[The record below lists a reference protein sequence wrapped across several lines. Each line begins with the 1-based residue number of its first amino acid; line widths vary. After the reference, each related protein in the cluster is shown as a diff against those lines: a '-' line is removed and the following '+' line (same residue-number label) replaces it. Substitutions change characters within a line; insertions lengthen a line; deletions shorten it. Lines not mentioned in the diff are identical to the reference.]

1 VLVSD
6 NNPVKLL
13 AYLRQ
18 LLSTLFHRAQYDREL
33 DEELLTHIQQ
43 HADDLQRP
51 GLSRHEAERRA
62 RIAFGAYEKAKENVR
77 EQRPAFFLET
87 LASDAR
93 FALRIL
99 RKSPGFTCVAILTLA
114 FGIGANTAI
123 FELLDAIRLR
133 SLPIQNPQQLAEIQ
147 IAGGH
152 HGMGLNQDYGI
163 LTRPLYQEIRDKQQA
178 FSGTFAWS
186 VNQRY
191 TGQGADMRRFRGLW
205 VSGDFFSIL
214 GVQPWRGRLL
224 QPQDERACPVTHV
237 VVSYGYWQ
245 NALGGR
251 DPAEGI
257 KFIAN
262 NDFVEVVGVTPPK
275 FFGMVVGDNFDIA
288 LPLCQ
293 PPEPLRKDVFDVT
306 VMGRLKPGWSVERAS
321 TELAVLSPGIFEATV
336 PPDRG
341 PEFTSTY
348 KNFRLDAVPAETGV
362 SALREYDR
370 SLYLLLGIAG
380 LVLLIACANLASL
393 MLARANSRQNEIA
406 VRLAL
411 GASRGRV
418 VRQLLMESVLLAA
431 TGAACG
437 VALAQFLG
445 RVLVWQISTEGNVV
459 NLQMVTDWRVLLF
472 ATAAA
477 VLTCILFGI
486 APGLRATRTDPLAAM
501 KSGGRTTAGR
511 ERLSLQQFMVVA
523 QISVSLVLLVGALL
537 FVRSFRNLVTFD
549 PGMRESGITAAFL
562 GFWQSDMP
570 RERWAD
576 FHRELLEEIQSVP
589 GVLSAAT
596 TTNVPL
602 SGGSWEHGIHVGSV
616 EGTSKFTWVSPD
628 YFKTMDIPVR
638 KGRGFT
644 REDTASSPR
653 VAVVND
659 TFVRRYLPGVNPI
672 GQTVRTEA
680 EPGYPSTVY
689 EIVGIIADT
698 RYSNLRDETP
708 PITFAPATQFPNAGP
723 WTTMVIYSN
732 VPSATISAAAKRKL
746 AEKHADVLT
755 EFFDFQKSVRDSLL
769 QERLM
774 ATLSGFFGALAGLL
788 TMIGVYGVITY
799 MVVTRRNEIGIRMAL
814 GASRWN
820 VVRLVLRQTLIA
832 LSLGVVIG
840 ILLALVATRGAATL
854 LYGLQANDLLTY
866 AAAISLL
873 LVIALTGSLLPARRA
888 ASVDPMEAL
897 RYE

>member
-1 VLVSD
+1 MH
-6 NNPVKLL
+6 LL
-13 AYLRQ
+13 AYLGS
-18 LLSTLFHRAQYDREL
+18 LICSLFEHSHLDSEM
-33 DEELLTHIQQ
+33 DEELRAHIQHQ
-43 HADDLQRP
+43 ADDLERS
-51 GLSRHEAERRA
+51 GLPRAEAERRA
-62 RIAFGAYEKAKENVR
+62 RIAFGAFEKAKENVR
-77 EQRPAFFLET
+77 EQRPGFLLET
-87 LASDAR
+87 LAGDAR
-93 FALRIL
+93 FAIRIL
-99 RKSPGFTCVAILTLA
+99 RKSPGFTLVAILTLA

-133 SLPIQNPQQLAEIQ
+133 ALPIQNPQQLAEIQ

-163 LTRPLYQEIRDKQQA
+163 LTRPLYREIRDKQQA

-191 TGQGADMRRFRGLW
+191 TGQGADMRRFKGLW
-205 VSGDFFSIL
+205 VSGDFFSVL

-224 QPQDERACPVTHV
+224 QPQDEGACPVTHV

-251 DPAEGI
+251 DLHEGI
-257 KFIAN
+257 QFIADN
-262 NDFVEVVGVTPPK
+262 NLVEVVGVTPPK

-288 LPLCQ
+288 LPFCQ
-293 PPEPLRKDVFDVT
+293 TPEPLRKDVFDVT
-306 VMGRLKPGWSVERAS
+306 VMGRLKPDGSVERAS
-321 TELAVLSPGIFEATV
+321 TELNVLSPGIFEATV

-341 PEFTSTY
+341 PEFTGIY
-348 KNFRLDAVPAETGV
+348 KNFRLAAVPAKTGV

-393 MLARANSRQNEIA
+393 MLARASCRQNEIA
-406 VRLAL
+406 VRFAL
-411 GASRGRV
+411 GASRRRV

-431 TGAACG
+431 TGAAIG

-445 RVLVWQISTEGNVV
+445 RVLVWQISAKDNVV

-472 ATAAA
+472 ATAVA

-549 PGMRESGITAAFL
+549 PGMRERGITAAFL

-576 FHRELLEEIQSVP
+576 FDGELLGEIQSVP

-602 SGGSWEHGIHVGSV
+602 SGGSWEHSIHVGSV
-616 EGTSKFTWVSPD
+616 EGTSKFSWVSPD
-628 YFKTMDIPVR
+628 YFKTMDIPIL

-644 REDTASSPR
+644 REDTTSSPR

-659 TFVRRYLPGVNPI
+659 TFVRSFLPDVNPI

-680 EPGYPSTVY
+680 EPSYPSTVY
-689 EIVGIIADT
+689 EIVGIIPDT
-698 RYSNLRDETP
+698 RYNNLRGETP
-708 PITFAPATQFPNAGP
+708 PMTFAPATQFPNAGP
-723 WTTMVIYSN
+723 WTTMVIYSS

-746 AEKHADVLT
+746 AEKHPDVLT
-755 EFFDFQKSVRDSLL
+755 EFFDFQKAIRDGLL

-788 TMIGVYGVITY
+788 TMIGVYGVISY
-799 MVVTRRNEIGIRMAL
+799 MVVTRQNEIGIRMAL

-820 VVRLVLRQTLIA
+820 VVHLVLRQTLLA

-840 ILLALVATRGAATL
+840 ILLALLATRGAASL
-854 LYGLQANDLLTY
+854 LYGLQPNDVLTY
-866 AAAISLL
+866 AAAIALL
-873 LVIALTGSLLPARRA
+873 ILIALAGSLLPARRA

>member
-1 VLVSD
+1 MNV
-6 NNPVKLL
+6 L
-13 AYLRQ
+13 AYLSS
-18 LLSTLFHRAQYDREL
+18 LISSLFGRLHLDREM
-33 DEELLTHIQQ
+33 DEELRAHIQQ
-43 HADDLQRP
+43 QADDLERAGFSRP
-51 GLSRHEAERRA
+51 EAERRA
-62 RIAFGAYEKAKENVR
+62 RIAFGAYEKTKENVR
-77 EQRPAFFLET
+77 EQRPGFFLET

-93 FALRIL
+93 FAVRIL
-99 RKSPGFTCVAILTLA
+99 RKSLGFTLVAVLTLA

-133 SLPIQNPQQLAEIQ
+133 TLPIQNPQQLAEIQ

-163 LTRPLYQEIRDKQQA
+163 LTRPLYREIRDEQQA

-191 TGQGADMRRFRGLW
+191 TGQGAGMRRFKGLW
-205 VSGDFFSIL
+205 VSGDFFSVL

-224 QPQDERACPVTHV
+224 QPQDESACPVTHA

-251 DPAEGI
+251 DLREGI
-257 KFIAN
+257 KFIADN
-262 NDFVEVVGVTPPK
+262 NLVEVVGVTPPQ

-288 LPLCQ
+288 LPFCQ
-293 PPEPLRKDVFDVT
+293 PPEPLRQDVFDVT

-321 TELAVLSPGIFEATV
+321 AELAVLSPGVFEATA
-336 PPDRG
+336 PLDRS

-348 KNFRLDAVPAETGV
+348 KNFHLAAVPAETGV

-393 MLARANSRQNEIA
+393 MLARASSRQNEIA

-411 GASRGRV
+411 GAFRGRV

-431 TGAACG
+431 TGAAFG

-445 RVLVWQISTEGNVV
+445 RVLVWQISTEDNVV
-459 NLQMVTDWRVLLF
+459 NLQMITDWRVLLF
-472 ATAAA
+472 VTAVAF
-477 VLTCILFGI
+477 LTCILFGI
-486 APGLRATRTDPLAAM
+486 VPGLRATRADPLAAM

-511 ERLSLQQFMVVA
+511 ERLSLEQLMVVA
-523 QISVSLVLLVGALL
+523 QISVSFVLLVGALL

-549 PGMRESGITAAFL
+549 PGMRESGITAVFL

-589 GVLSAAT
+589 GVVSAAT

-602 SGGSWEHGIHVGSV
+602 SGGSWEHNIQVGSV

-628 YFKTMDIPVR
+628 YFKTMDIPVL

-644 REDTASSPR
+644 REDTASSPH

-659 TFVRRYLPGVNPI
+659 TFVRRFLPGVNPI

-680 EPGYPSTVY
+680 EPSYPSTVY
-689 EIVGIIADT
+689 EIVGILSDT
-698 RYSNLRDETP
+698 RYNNLRGETP
-708 PITFAPATQFPNAGP
+708 PMTFAPATQFPNAGP

-732 VPSATISAAAKRKL
+732 VPSRTISAAAKRKL
-746 AEKHADVLT
+746 AENHPDVLT
-755 EFFDFQKSVRDSLL
+755 EFFDFQKAIREGLL

-788 TMIGVYGVITY
+788 TMIGVYGVISY

-814 GASRWN
+814 GASRSK
-820 VVRLVLRQTLIA
+820 VVLLVLRQTLIS
-832 LSLGVVIG
+832 LSVGVVIG
-840 ILLALVATRGAATL
+840 FLLALLATRGAATL
-854 LYGLQANDLLTY
+854 LYGLQPNDALTY
-866 AAAISLL
+866 TAAIALL
-873 LVIALTGSLLPARRA
+873 ILVALAGSLLPARSA

>member
-1 VLVSD
+1 M
-6 NNPVKLL
+6 NLL
-13 AYLRQ
+13 AHLRS
-18 LLSTLFHRAQYDREL
+18 LISSLFERPHLDREM
-33 DEELLTHIQQ
+33 DEELHAHIEQQ
-43 HADDLQRP
+43 ADDLERS
-51 GLSRHEAERRA
+51 GLPRHEALRRA

-77 EQRPAFFLET
+77 EQRPGFFLET
-87 LASDAR
+87 LAKDAR
-93 FALRIL
+93 FAVRIL
-99 RKSPGFTCVAILTLA
+99 RKSPGFTTVAILTLA
-114 FGIGANTAI
+114 LGIGANTAI
-123 FELLDAIRLR
+123 FELLDAICLR

-147 IAGGH
+147 IVGGH
-152 HGMGLNQDYGI
+152 HGMGLNQDYGV
-163 LTRPLYQEIRDKQQA
+163 LTRPLYQEIQDKQRA

-191 TGQGADMRRFRGLW
+191 TGRGAEMRRFKGLW
-205 VSGDFFSIL
+205 VSGDFFSVL

-224 QPQDERACPVTHV
+224 QPQDEGACPVTQV

-245 NALGGR
+245 TALGGR
-251 DPAEGI
+251 DLRERI
-257 KFIAN
+257 QFIAN
-262 NDFVEVVGVTPPK
+262 NELVEVVGVTPPK

-288 LPLCQ
+288 LPFCL

-321 TELAVLSPGIFEATV
+321 AELTALSAGMFEATV
-336 PPDRG
+336 PPDRS
-341 PEFTSTY
+341 PEFIKSY
-348 KNFRLDAVPAETGV
+348 KSFRLAAVPAETGV

-393 MLARANSRQNEIA
+393 MLARAGSRQNEIA

-431 TGAACG
+431 TGAAFG

-445 RVLVWQISTEGNVV
+445 RVLVWQISTQDNAV
-459 NLQMVTDWRVLLF
+459 NLQMVTDGRVLLF
-472 ATAAA
+472 ATAVAA
-477 VLTCILFGI
+477 LTCILFGI
-486 APGLRATRTDPLAAM
+486 APGLRATRTEPLAAM
-501 KSGGRTTAGR
+501 RSGKRATAGR
-511 ERLSLQQFMVVA
+511 ERLSLQHLMVVA
-523 QISVSLVLLVGALL
+523 QISVSLVLLVGAVL

-562 GFWQSDMP
+562 GFWQSNMP

-616 EGTSKFTWVSPD
+616 EGTSKFTWVSQD
-628 YFKTMDIPVR
+628 YFKTMDIPIR

-644 REDTASSPR
+644 REDTRSAPR

-672 GQTVRTEA
+672 GQTLRTEA
-680 EPGYPSTVY
+680 EPSYPSAVY
-689 EIVGIIADT
+689 EIVGIIPDT
-698 RYSNLRDETP
+698 RYNNLRGETP
-708 PITFAPATQFPNAGP
+708 PMAFAPATQFPDAGP
-723 WTTMVIYSN
+723 WTTMVLYSN
-732 VPSATISAAAKRKL
+732 VPSATISDAAKRKL
-746 AEKHADVLT
+746 TEKHPNVLA
-755 EFFDFQKSVRDSLL
+755 EFFDFQKAIRDGLRE
-769 QERLM
+769 ERLM
-774 ATLSGFFGALAGLL
+774 ATLSGFFGALAALL
-788 TMIGVYGVITY
+788 TMIGVYGVISY

-832 LSLGVVIG
+832 LSLGVLIG

-854 LYGLQANDLLTY
+854 LYGLQPNDAGTY
-866 AAAISLL
+866 AAAIALL
-873 LVIALTGSLLPARRA
+873 ILIAVAGSLLPARRA
-888 ASVDPMEAL
+888 ASVDPMQAL